1 MTGVNLVRSDL
12 DNDNDIS
19 WFDIRNAITFPRN
32 SILLALRATFI
43 DLNGEFFPVSADLLT
58 LAGFASLLHVDHL
71 SLTFALV
78 TWLGALRVHTW
89 THLSEDSS
97 HTFTLAN

>member
-1 MTGVNLVRSDL
+1 MAGVNFVRSDL
-12 DNDNDIS
+12 DDGNDIS
-19 WFDIRNAITFPRN
+19 WFDIRNAITFPRY

-97 HTFTLAN
+97 HTFTLTN